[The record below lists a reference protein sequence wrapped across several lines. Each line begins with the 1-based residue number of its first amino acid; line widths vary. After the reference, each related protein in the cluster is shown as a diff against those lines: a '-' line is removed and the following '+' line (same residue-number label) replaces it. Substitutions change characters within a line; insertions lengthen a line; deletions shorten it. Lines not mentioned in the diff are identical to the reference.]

1 MNIYGIQLDSAW
13 VNKDENF
20 TKVDTIL
27 NTRHIEKNSLLV
39 LPEMFATGFSLE
51 PSKTLT
57 SEPQKTENYLSSLA
71 KNKQCWVVAGMTQ
84 PSKQEGTAHNC
95 AVFFCPE
102 GMKISSYSKIH
113 PIPILGEDTVHL
125 AGSSVASI
133 EIDSFVVTP
142 LICYD
147 LRFPE
152 VFRLAL
158 KQETNVFIVIACWP
172 KVRIE
177 QWIILLQARAIENQ
191 SYVIGV
197 NRVGKDPDLEYGGRS
212 LIVDPL
218 GKIIT
223 EGDENEGIIEA
234 NIEKEIIEKWRSQ
247 FPVIADIR
255 EEL

>member
-1 MNIYGIQLDSAW
+1 MNVYGIQLDSAW

-27 NTRHIEKNSLLV
+27 SARHIKKNSLLV

-51 PSKTLT
+51 PSKTLR
-57 SEPQKTENYLSSLA
+57 SEPQKTESYLSNLA
-71 KNKQCWVVAGMTQ
+71 KIKQCWVVAGMTQ

-95 AVFFCPE
+95 AVIFSPD
-102 GMKISSYSKIH
+102 GVNISSYSKIH
-113 PIPILGEDTVHL
+113 PIPILGEDRVHL
-125 AGSSVASI
+125 AGSSVESI
-133 EIDSFVVTP
+133 KIDSFVVTP

-177 QWIILLQARAIENQ
+177 HWITLLQARAIENQ

-223 EGDENEGIIEA
+223 EGDESEGIIEA
-234 NIEKEIIEKWRSQ
+234 SIEKEKIEKWRDQ
-247 FPVIADIR
+247 FPVLADIR
-255 EEL
+255 EGL